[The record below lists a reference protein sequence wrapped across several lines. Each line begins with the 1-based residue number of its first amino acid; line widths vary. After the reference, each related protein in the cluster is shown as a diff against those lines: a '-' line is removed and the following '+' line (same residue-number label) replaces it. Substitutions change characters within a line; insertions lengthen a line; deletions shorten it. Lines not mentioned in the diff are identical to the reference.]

1 MAGKPKL
8 GLEFFSVDVDMTR
21 NMKVRRLM
29 REYGTEG
36 YTILMF
42 LLSWIYE
49 KGQFWRY
56 DNLED
61 VLFGLSEATNIDEE
75 RIKKIINFLLEL
87 RLFDKHSFKQGYLT
101 SHEIQRRYYYATKRR
116 KVRILEECCLLSKED
131 MNLIDSKVDYND
143 SIIADKDGIHVY
155 KDEMS
160 ADKHK
165 QSNSNSNSKRKK
177 DKGMINND
185 IGSVDPATIPF
196 KLNYYLLV
204 LIQNHIVKGT
214 EEWITVLND
223 FLYTVTKRNN
233 KDDVRK
239 AIYYTIKRIN
249 HNQWKDEHGYEITNK
264 EPYLEVTINN
274 NIDYNESEP
283 ERIMRVKSIDK
294 IFHGI
299 KKSST

>member
-8 GLEFFSVDVDMTR
+8 GLEFFSIDVDMTR

-29 REYGTEG
+29 REYGTKG

-42 LLSWIYE
+42 LLSWVYE

-56 DNLED
+56 DNIED

-75 RIKKIINFLLEL
+75 QIKNIIDFLLEL
-87 RLFDKHSFKQGYLT
+87 RLFDKQSFKQGYLT

-116 KVRILEECCLLSKED
+116 KVRILEECCLLSQED

-143 SIIADKDGIHVY
+143 SIIADKDSIHVY
-155 KDEMS
+155 KDEMT

-165 QSNSNSNSKRKK
+165 QSNSNSKRKK

-185 IGSVDPATIPF
+185 MGSVDPATIPF

-204 LIQNHIVKGT
+204 LIKNQIVTGT
-214 EEWITVLND
+214 EEWITILND
-223 FLYTVTKRNN
+223 YLYTVTKKKN
-233 KDDVRK
+233 KDDIRK
-239 AIYYTIKRIN
+239 AIYYTIKRIK
-249 HNQWKDEHGYEITNK
+249 HNRWKDEHGYEITNR
-264 EPYLEVTINN
+264 EPYLETTIDN
-274 NIDYNESEP
+274 NIDFNESEP
-283 ERIMRVKSIDK
+283 ERIMRAKEFETV
-294 IFHGI
+294 FFNR
-299 KKSST
+299 

>member
-8 GLEFFSVDVDMTR
+8 GLEFFSVDVDMNR

-42 LLSWIYE
+42 LLSWVYE

-56 DNLED
+56 DNIED
-61 VLFGLSEATNIDEE
+61 VIFGLSESTIVSEE
-75 RIKKIINFLLEL
+75 RIKQIIDFLVEVG
-87 RLFDKHSFKQGYLT
+87 LFDKASFDQGYFT

-116 KVRILEECCLLSKED
+116 KVRILKECCLLSQED
-131 MNLIDSKVDYND
+131 MNLIDSKSEYND
-143 SIIADKDGIHVY
+143 SILVGKDTIHVN
-155 KDEMS
+155 KDDM
-160 ADKHK
+160 DVNKHR
-165 QSNSNSNSKRKK
+165 QSNSNSKRKK
-177 DKGMINND
+177 DKGMINHD

-196 KLNYYLLV
+196 KLNYYLLI
-204 LIQNHIVKGT
+204 LIKNNVVTGT

-223 FLYTVTKRNN
+223 YLYTVTNKRN

-249 HNQWKDEHGYEITNK
+249 HKQWKDEHGYEITNR
-264 EPYLEVTINN
+264 EPYLESAINS
-274 NIDYNESEP
+274 NIEYNESSLDRL
-283 ERIMRVKSIDK
+283 ERMKNYNN
-294 IFHGI
+294 IFFD
-299 KKSST
+299 

>member
-8 GLEFFSVDVDMTR
+8 GLEFFSVDVDMNR

-42 LLSWIYE
+42 LLSWVYE

-56 DNLED
+56 DNIED
-61 VLFGLSEATNIDEE
+61 VIFGLSESTIVSEE
-75 RIKKIINFLLEL
+75 RIKQIIDFLVEVG
-87 RLFDKHSFKQGYLT
+87 LFDKASFDQGYFT

-116 KVRILEECCLLSKED
+116 KVRILEECCLLSQED
-131 MNLIDSKVDYND
+131 MNLIDSKSEYND
-143 SIIADKDGIHVY
+143 SILVNKDTIHVN
-155 KDEMS
+155 KDDM
-160 ADKHK
+160 DVNKHR
-165 QSNSNSNSKRKK
+165 QSNSNSKRKK
-177 DKGMINND
+177 DKGMINHD

-196 KLNYYLLV
+196 KLNYYLLI
-204 LIQNHIVKGT
+204 LIKNNIVTGT

-223 FLYTVTKRNN
+223 YLYTVTSKRN

-239 AIYYTIKRIN
+239 AIYYTIKRIS
-249 HNQWKDEHGYEITNK
+249 HNQWKDEHGFEIVNR
-264 EPYLEVTINN
+264 EPYLEATINN

-283 ERIMRVKSIDK
+283 ERIQRTHT
-294 IFHGI
+294 FARLFF
-299 KKSST
+299 

>member
-1 MAGKPKL
+1 
-8 GLEFFSVDVDMTR
+8 MTR

-42 LLSWIYE
+42 LLSWVYE

-56 DNLED
+56 DNIED

-75 RIKKIINFLLEL
+75 RIKNIIDFLLEL
-87 RLFDKHSFKQGYLT
+87 RLFDKQSFKQGYLT

-116 KVRILEECCLLSKED
+116 KVRILEECCLLSQED

-143 SIIADKDGIHVY
+143 SIFADKEGIYVY
-155 KDEMS
+155 KDEMT

-165 QSNSNSNSKRKK
+165 QSNSNSKRKK

-185 IGSVDPATIPF
+185 MGSVDPATIPF

-204 LIQNHIVKGT
+204 LIKNQIVTGT
-214 EEWITVLND
+214 EEWITILND
-223 FLYTVTKRNN
+223 YLYTVTKKKN
-233 KDDVRK
+233 KDDIRK

-249 HNQWKDEHGYEITNK
+249 YNQWKDEHGYEITNR

-283 ERIMRVKSIDK
+283 ERIQRTKTFDL
-294 IFHGI
+294 IFH
-299 KKSST
+299 

>member
-8 GLEFFSVDVDMTR
+8 GLEFFSVDVDMNR

-56 DNLED
+56 DNIED
-61 VLFGLSEATNIDEE
+61 VIFGLSESTIVSEE
-75 RIKKIINFLLEL
+75 RIKQIIDFLVEVG
-87 RLFDKHSFKQGYLT
+87 LFDKASFDQGYFT

-116 KVRILEECCLLSKED
+116 KVRILKECCLLSQED
-131 MNLIDSKVDYND
+131 MNLIDSKSEYND
-143 SIIADKDGIHVY
+143 SILVGKDTIHVN
-155 KDEMS
+155 KDDM
-160 ADKHK
+160 DVNKHR
-165 QSNSNSNSKRKK
+165 QSNSNSKRKK
-177 DKGMINND
+177 DKGMINHD

-196 KLNYYLLV
+196 KLNYYLLI
-204 LIQNHIVKGT
+204 LIKNNVVTGT

-223 FLYTVTKRNN
+223 YLYTVTNKRN

-249 HNQWKDEHGYEITNK
+249 HKQWKDEHGYEITNR
-264 EPYLEVTINN
+264 EPYLESAINS
-274 NIDYNESEP
+274 NIEYNESSLDRL
-283 ERIMRVKSIDK
+283 ERMKNYNN
-294 IFHGI
+294 IFFD
-299 KKSST
+299 

>member
-8 GLEFFSVDVDMTR
+8 GLEFFSVDVDMNR

-29 REYGTEG
+29 RKYGTEG
-36 YTILMF
+36 YAILMF
-42 LLSWIYE
+42 LLSWVYE

-56 DNLED
+56 DNIED
-61 VLFGLSEATNIDEE
+61 VIFGLSESTNVNEE
-75 RIKKIINFLLEL
+75 RIKQIIDFLVEVG
-87 RLFDKHSFKQGYLT
+87 LFDKVSFKRGYFT

-116 KVRILEECCLLSKED
+116 KVRILEECCLLSQED

-143 SIIADKDGIHVY
+143 SIPVSKDNIHVY
-155 KDEMS
+155 KDEII
-160 ADKHK
+160 ANKNR
-165 QSNSNSNSKRKK
+165 QSNSSSKRKK

-196 KLNYYLLV
+196 KLNYYLLI
-204 LIQNHIVKGT
+204 LIKNNVVTGT

-223 FLYTVTKRNN
+223 YLYTVTSKRN

-249 HNQWKDEHGYEITNK
+249 HNQWKDEHGYEIVNR
-264 EPYLEVTINN
+264 EPYLETTINN
-274 NIDYNESEP
+274 NINYNETEI
-283 ERIMRVKSIDK
+283 ERINRGRNFKEVFYELMSE
-294 IFHGI
+294 
-299 KKSST
+299 

>member
-8 GLEFFSVDVDMTR
+8 GLEFFSIDVDMTR

-42 LLSWIYE
+42 LLSWVYE

-56 DNLED
+56 DNIED

-75 RIKKIINFLLEL
+75 RIKNIIDFLLEL
-87 RLFDKHSFKQGYLT
+87 RLFDKQSFKQGYLT

-116 KVRILEECCLLSKED
+116 KVRILEECCLLSQED
-131 MNLIDSKVDYND
+131 MNLIDSNVDYND
-143 SIIADKDGIHVY
+143 SIFADKDGIHVY
-155 KDEMS
+155 KDEMT

-165 QSNSNSNSKRKK
+165 QSNSNSKRKK

-185 IGSVDPATIPF
+185 MGSVDPATIPF
-196 KLNYYLLV
+196 T
-204 LIQNHIVKGT
+204 I
-214 EEWITVLND
+214 LND
-223 FLYTVTKRNN
+223 YLYTVTKKKN
-233 KDDVRK
+233 KDDIRK
-239 AIYYTIKRIN
+239 AIYYTIKRIK
-249 HNQWKDEHGYEITNK
+249 HNRWKDEHGYEITNR
-264 EPYLEVTINN
+264 EPYLETTIDN

-283 ERIMRVKSIDK
+283 ERIQRLKTFDF
-294 IFHGI
+294 IFHKNGDL
-299 KKSST
+299 

>member
-36 YTILMF
+36 YAILMF
-42 LLSWIYE
+42 LLSWVYE

-116 KVRILEECCLLSKED
+116 KVRILEECCLLSQED

-143 SIIADKDGIHVY
+143 SIHADKDGIHVY

-165 QSNSNSNSKRKK
+165 QSNSNSKRKK

-185 IGSVDPATIPF
+185 MGSVDPATIPF

-223 FLYTVTKRNN
+223 FLYTVTRRNN

-239 AIYYTIKRIN
+239 AIYYTIKRIK
-249 HNQWKDEHGYEITNK
+249 HNQWIDEHGYEITNR
-264 EPYLEVTINN
+264 EPYLETTINN

-283 ERIMRVKSIDK
+283 ERIMRDK
-294 IFHGI
+294 NFSLVFHDQ
-299 KKSST
+299 K

>member
-8 GLEFFSVDVDMTR
+8 GLEFFSIDVDMTR

-42 LLSWIYE
+42 LLSWVYE

-56 DNLED
+56 DNIED
-61 VLFGLSEATNIDEE
+61 VLFGLSEATNIDEV
-75 RIKKIINFLLEL
+75 RIKSIIDFLLEL
-87 RLFDKHSFKQGYLT
+87 RLFDKQSFKQGYLT

-116 KVRILEECCLLSKED
+116 KVRILVECCLLSQED

-143 SIIADKDGIHVY
+143 SIYADKDDIHVY
-155 KDEMS
+155 KDEMT

-165 QSNSNSNSKRKK
+165 QSNRNSKRKK

-204 LIQNHIVKGT
+204 LIQNQIVNGT
-214 EEWITVLND
+214 EDWITVLND
-223 FLYTVTKRNN
+223 YLYTVTKKKN
-233 KDDVRK
+233 KDDIRK
-239 AIYYTIKRIN
+239 AIYYTIKRIK
-249 HNQWKDEHGYEITNK
+249 HNRWKDEHGYEITNK
-264 EPYLEVTINN
+264 EPYLETTIGN
-274 NIDYNESEP
+274 NIEYNESEP
-283 ERIMRVKSIDK
+283 ERIMRVKSIDE

-299 KKSST
+299 KRK

>member
-8 GLEFFSVDVDMTR
+8 GLEFFSVDVDMLR

-42 LLSWIYE
+42 LLSWVYE

-56 DNLED
+56 DNIED
-61 VLFGLSEATNIDEE
+61 VVFGLSESTNVSEE
-75 RIKKIINFLLEL
+75 RIKQIIDFLVEVSF
-87 RLFDKHSFKQGYLT
+87 FDKTSFKRGYFT

-116 KVRILEECCLLSKED
+116 KVRILEECCLLSQED
-131 MNLIDSKVDYND
+131 MNLIDSKSEYND
-143 SIIADKDGIHVY
+143 SILVNIDTIHVN
-155 KDEMS
+155 KDDM
-160 ADKHK
+160 DVNKLR
-165 QSNSNSNSKRKK
+165 QSNSNSKRKK
-177 DKGMINND
+177 DKGMINHD

-196 KLNYYLLV
+196 KLNYYLLI
-204 LIQNHIVKGT
+204 LIKNNIVAGT

-223 FLYTVTKRNN
+223 YLYTVTSKRN

-249 HNQWKDEHGYEITNK
+249 HNQWKDEHGYEIVNR
-264 EPYLEVTINN
+264 EPYLESAINS
-274 NIDYNESEP
+274 NIEYNESSLDRL
-283 ERIMRVKSIDK
+283 ERMKNYNN
-294 IFHGI
+294 IFFD
-299 KKSST
+299 

>member
-8 GLEFFSVDVDMTR
+8 GLEFFSVDVDMNR

-42 LLSWIYE
+42 LLSWVYE

-56 DNLED
+56 DNIED
-61 VLFGLSEATNIDEE
+61 VIFGLSESTIVSEE
-75 RIKKIINFLLEL
+75 RIKQIIDFLVEVG
-87 RLFDKHSFKQGYLT
+87 LFDKASFKRGYFT

-116 KVRILEECCLLSKED
+116 KVRILEECCLLSQED
-131 MNLIDSKVDYND
+131 MNLIDSKSEYND
-143 SIIADKDGIHVY
+143 SILVSKNTIHVN
-155 KDEMS
+155 KDDM
-160 ADKHK
+160 DVNKHR
-165 QSNSNSNSKRKK
+165 QSNSNSKRKK
-177 DKGMINND
+177 DKGMINHD

-196 KLNYYLLV
+196 KLNYYLLI
-204 LIQNHIVKGT
+204 LIKNNIVTGT

-223 FLYTVTKRNN
+223 YLYTVTSKRN

-239 AIYYTIKRIN
+239 AIYYTIKRIS
-249 HNQWKDEHGYEITNK
+249 HNQWKDEHGYEIINR
-264 EPYLEVTINN
+264 EPYLEATINN

-283 ERIMRVKSIDK
+283 ERIQRYKTFDLF
-294 IFHGI
+294 FH
-299 KKSST
+299 S

>member
-8 GLEFFSVDVDMTR
+8 GLEFFSIDVDMTR

-29 REYGTEG
+29 RKYGTEG

-42 LLSWIYE
+42 LLSWVYE

-56 DNLED
+56 DNIED

-75 RIKKIINFLLEL
+75 RIKNIIDFLLEL
-87 RLFDKHSFKQGYLT
+87 RLFDKQSFKQGYLT

-116 KVRILEECCLLSKED
+116 KVRILEECCLLSSED

-143 SIIADKDGIHVY
+143 SIYADKDGIHVY
-155 KDEMS
+155 KDEIT

-165 QSNSNSNSKRKK
+165 QSNSNSKRKK
-177 DKGMINND
+177 DKGMINHD

-196 KLNYYLLV
+196 KLNYYLLI
-204 LIQNHIVKGT
+204 LIKNNIVAGT

-223 FLYTVTKRNN
+223 YLYTVTSKRN

-249 HNQWKDEHGYEITNK
+249 HNQWKDENGYEIVNR
-264 EPYLEVTINN
+264 ESYLETSINN

-283 ERIMRVKSIDK
+283 ERIQRLKTFDF
-294 IFHGI
+294 IFHKNGGL
-299 KKSST
+299 

>member
-8 GLEFFSVDVDMTR
+8 GLEFFSVDVDMNR

-42 LLSWIYE
+42 LLSWVYE

-56 DNLED
+56 DNIED
-61 VLFGLSEATNIDEE
+61 VIFGLSESTNVSEE
-75 RIKKIINFLLEL
+75 RIEQIIDFLVEVG
-87 RLFDKHSFKQGYLT
+87 LFDKVSFKLGYFT

-116 KVRILEECCLLSKED
+116 KVRILKECCLLSQED
-131 MNLIDSKVDYND
+131 MNLIDSKSEFND
-143 SIIADKDGIHVY
+143 SILVNIDTIHVN
-155 KDEMS
+155 KDDMVVN
-160 ADKHK
+160 KHR
-165 QSNSNSNSKRKK
+165 QSNSNSKRKK
-177 DKGMINND
+177 DKGMINHD

-196 KLNYYLLV
+196 KLNYYLLI
-204 LIQNHIVKGT
+204 LIKNNVVTGT

-223 FLYTVTKRNN
+223 YLYTVTSKRN

-249 HNQWKDEHGYEITNK
+249 HNQWKDENGYEIVNR
-264 EPYLEVTINN
+264 EPYLESAINS
-274 NIDYNESEP
+274 NIEYNESSLDRL
-283 ERIMRVKSIDK
+283 ERMKNYNN
-294 IFHGI
+294 IFFD
-299 KKSST
+299 